1 MAFLFSTALL
11 YSIGSFDLR
20 RLRIR
25 ASEMPDELLS
35 MVLRSPVSAGKP
47 SFAAYKATNPPTSH
61 PSSFAVF
68 RSGSEDL
75 IAQPEPDRS
84 IRDGAFYRVLLQPHF
99 NPFNEEMCVSPTLL
113 PFYPM
118 IVLLNSASGVV
129 FDVHSS
135 YILIV
140 ENVLCA
146 ETLCT
151 PEYYPVSSTESL
163 VNQYNN
169 VVLHSCSLLRC
180 CILSDPSIYAVCGF
194 ERVKCPETTAV
205 AGVLKY

>member
-1 MAFLFSTALL
+1 
-11 YSIGSFDLR
+11 
-20 RLRIR
+20 
-25 ASEMPDELLS
+25 
-35 MVLRSPVSAGKP
+35 
-47 SFAAYKATNPPTSH
+47 
-61 PSSFAVF
+61 
-68 RSGSEDL
+68 
-75 IAQPEPDRS
+75 
-84 IRDGAFYRVLLQPHF
+84 
-99 NPFNEEMCVSPTLL
+99 MCVSQTLL

-151 PEYYPVSSTESL
+151 PEYYLVSSTESL

-169 VVLHSCSLLRC
+169 VVWHSCSLLRC
-180 CILSDPSIYAVCGF
+180 CILSDPSIYAVCEF
-194 ERVKCPETTAV
+194 ERVKCQSV
-205 AGVLKY
+205 F

>member
-99 NPFNEEMCVSPTLL
+99 NPFKEEMCVSPTLL

-169 VVLHSCSLLRC
+169 VVWHSCSLLRC
-180 CILSDPSIYAVCGF
+180 CILSDPSIYTVCGF
-194 ERVKCPETTAV
+194 ERVKPSELYR
-205 AGVLKY
+205 G

>member
-1 MAFLFSTALL
+1 
-11 YSIGSFDLR
+11 
-20 RLRIR
+20 
-25 ASEMPDELLS
+25 MPDELLS
-35 MVLRSPVSAGKP
+35 MVLRSPVSVGKP
-47 SFAAYKATNPPTSH
+47 SFAAYKLTNPPTSH

-75 IAQPEPDRS
+75 FAQPEPES
-84 IRDGAFYRVLLQPHF
+84 SPRDGAFYRVLLQPLF
-99 NPFNEEMCVSPTLL
+99 YPFKEEMCVSPTLL

-140 ENVLCA
+140 ENVLCT

-169 VVLHSCSLLRC
+169 VVWHSCSLLRC

-194 ERVKCPETTAV
+194 ERVKCTR
-205 AGVLKY
+205 VL

>member
-68 RSGSEDL
+68 RRDSEDL
-75 IAQPEPDRS
+75 IAQPEHDRS
-84 IRDGAFYRVLLQPHF
+84 TRDGAFYRVLLQPHF
-99 NPFNEEMCVSPTLL
+99 KPFKEEMCVSPTLL

-118 IVLLNSASGVV
+118 IVLPHSASGVV
-129 FDVHSS
+129 FDTHSS
-135 YILIV
+135 YILLD
-140 ENVLCA
+140 ENLLCV

-151 PEYYPVSSTESL
+151 PETYPVSSTESL
-163 VNQYNN
+163 VNQYIN
-169 VVLHSCSLLRC
+169 VVWHSCSLRRC
-180 CILSDPSIYAVCGF
+180 YFSPILSSEAVCRF
-194 ERVKCPETTAV
+194 ERVKRRVYPP
-205 AGVLKY
+205 YMY

>member
-75 IAQPEPDRS
+75 FAQPEPDS
-84 IRDGAFYRVLLQPHF
+84 SPRDGAFYRVLLQPLF
-99 NPFNEEMCVSPTLL
+99 YPFKEEMCVSPTLL

-118 IVLLNSASGVV
+118 IVLPHSASGVV
-129 FDVHSS
+129 FDTHSS
-135 YILIV
+135 YILLD
-140 ENVLCA
+140 ENLLCV

-151 PEYYPVSSTESL
+151 PETYPVSSTESL
-163 VNQYNN
+163 VNQYIN
-169 VVLHSCSLLRC
+169 VVWHCCSLRHC
-180 CILSDPSIYAVCGF
+180 YFSPILSSEAVCRF
-194 ERVKCPETTAV
+194 ERVKHP
-205 AGVLKY
+205 VLKNT

>member
-1 MAFLFSTALL
+1 
-11 YSIGSFDLR
+11 
-20 RLRIR
+20 
-25 ASEMPDELLS
+25 MPDELLS
-35 MVLRSPVSAGKP
+35 MVLRSTVSAGKP

-75 IAQPEPDRS
+75 IAQPEPDHS

-99 NPFNEEMCVSPTLL
+99 NPFKEEMCVSPTLL

-169 VVLHSCSLLRC
+169 VVWHSCSLLRC

-194 ERVKCPETTAV
+194 ERVKCLMSYYLWFYAAPYRQANPLLPPTRRQKGSPCCARCF
-205 AGVLKY
+205 